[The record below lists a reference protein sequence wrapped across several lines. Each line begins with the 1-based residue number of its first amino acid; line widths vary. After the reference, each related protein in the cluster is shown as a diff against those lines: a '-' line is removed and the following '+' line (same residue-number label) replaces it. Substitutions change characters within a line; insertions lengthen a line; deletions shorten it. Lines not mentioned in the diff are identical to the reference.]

1 MVKEEATPL
10 LTKSEENDELEASEG
25 VFWAEF
31 KRVGSMAAPMVTVTV
46 SQYLLQVVSLMMVGH
61 IGILASFSGVAL
73 AVSFAECSGFCVLV
87 MFSSFLPLYALF
99 SYAFPFLC
107 DVM

>member
-1 MVKEEATPL
+1 
-10 LTKSEENDELEASEG
+10 
-25 VFWAEF
+25 
-31 KRVGSMAAPMVTVTV
+31 
-46 SQYLLQVVSLMMVGH
+46 VGH

-99 SYAFPFLC
+99 FSVLFLFY
-107 DVM
+107 VMM